1 DLARRAAALAARRRR
16 DGRVRSFEDDRL
28 PGGKP
33 RIEDGSERGVLALG
47 PARLPREKGHP
58 LRRTDVRPAA
68 VGEPAAGCEAQ
79 RGEGLLVPRF
89 DHDARQVEQVE
100 QTARLHQPLPVERE
114 ERGRREAGPLEETAH
129 ARRGERFGV
138 PLHGAQPARD
148 REAGQRLGRGEDAR
162 VALRAARGAQLV
174 GAPKRRVQRWIRHL
188 PRGVAMPERGGERRG
203 DEGPDVGERQQERER
218 RPRRDAAHEEDGERD
233 GEPGERARGKERQQG
248 GEGDRPG
255 DGLARAEPP
264 AEHAVEARPRERGQG
279 EDDDR
284 APAEERA
291 EEVEGRQR
299 AQRGREH
306 DAREDPDRR
315 QRPAVGPLRRGQP
328 DEHERPR
335 ERRQVR
341 EDADGRRPAPK
352 PAPEG
357 RELEALA
364 REERELAAAARARP
378 EGLHERDELDGG
390 EHGGERRRSDDERA
404 AAERRPGAADPAR
417 RRRPEERQ
425 HERRVERVL
434 GIARGR
440 LERRRDGQAERRA
453 EPAPL
458 HRAHERGH
466 HPRHPREAGDARR
479 MVVPGHHERLE
490 GEQQRAE
497 ARARHLEREP
507 AQHDVRA
514 GAEEHV
520 VHHHEDVQ
528 RGRRREE
535 REEEHARRI
544 EHRRLRRAEERHA
557 GILIRVPERQRA
569 ALELRRAVDELREEV
584 AVEVDRLGPE
594 DPGAHRGHE
603 EPEPEEQDHRHP
615 GAGEHER
622 VAARMARWY
631 RHGPLHFTVRPARA
645 PSALLPLALLGL
657 LAGACRRESATRLVR
672 FIAAPG
678 SGSTAALA
686 RAEIA
691 GESRYVLAAHPPIVL
706 RARADVTLPPAD
718 ELRVPAELPPALA
731 GRDVRIDA
739 SVLVR
744 ELPVAAPA
752 PTFGQLDA
760 ARMVTAS
767 APPLVVRGRDGARPE
782 AVIPLP
788 EELRGQHG
796 LLTVSAR
803 PLPASPREQSKTAEV
818 DVPPGAR
825 LVFGY
830 GVEEA
835 GWAAGFP
842 PVRFALAAGDAT
854 LFERRLDPAADA
866 RDRRWFDASL
876 DLSPVAGR
884 RVSLDKSF
892 AVVSSPA
899 LVPPAAP
906 ARPGI
911 VLVSLDTL
919 RARSVSAYGCRRP
932 TTPALD
938 RTAAQGAL
946 VRTAVAPVPFTPPS
960 HMSMLTGLEPCAHG
974 IKGVHEAL
982 APDRLTLAEALR
994 AAGYET
1000 AAFTEDAY
1008 LIAPNGFDRGFDT
1021 YLENRSEE
1029 SASSGFAAETF
1040 AQARAW
1046 LAAHAARPFFLF
1058 VHTYQVHEPY
1068 TPPRAYAALFT
1079 DG

>member
-1 DLARRAAALAARRRR
+1 
-16 DGRVRSFEDDRL
+16 
-28 PGGKP
+28 
-33 RIEDGSERGVLALG
+33 
-47 PARLPREKGHP
+47 
-58 LRRTDVRPAA
+58 
-68 VGEPAAGCEAQ
+68 
-79 RGEGLLVPRF
+79 
-89 DHDARQVEQVE
+89 
-100 QTARLHQPLPVERE
+100 
-114 ERGRREAGPLEETAH
+114 
-129 ARRGERFGV
+129 
-138 PLHGAQPARD
+138 
-148 REAGQRLGRGEDAR
+148 
-162 VALRAARGAQLV
+162 
-174 GAPKRRVQRWIRHL
+174 
-188 PRGVAMPERGGERRG
+188 M
-203 DEGPDVGERQQERER
+203 
-218 RPRRDAAHEEDGERD
+218 
-233 GEPGERARGKERQQG
+233 
-248 GEGDRPG
+248 
-255 DGLARAEPP
+255 
-264 AEHAVEARPRERGQG
+264 
-279 EDDDR
+279 
-284 APAEERA
+284 
-291 EEVEGRQR
+291 
-299 AQRGREH
+299 
-306 DAREDPDRR
+306 
-315 QRPAVGPLRRGQP
+315 
-328 DEHERPR
+328 
-335 ERRQVR
+335 
-341 EDADGRRPAPK
+341 
-352 PAPEG
+352 
-357 RELEALA
+357 
-364 REERELAAAARARP
+364 
-378 EGLHERDELDGG
+378 
-390 EHGGERRRSDDERA
+390 
-404 AAERRPGAADPAR
+404 
-417 RRRPEERQ
+417 
-425 HERRVERVL
+425 
-434 GIARGR
+434 
-440 LERRRDGQAERRA
+440 
-453 EPAPL
+453 
-458 HRAHERGH
+458 
-466 HPRHPREAGDARR
+466 
-479 MVVPGHHERLE
+479 
-490 GEQQRAE
+490 
-497 ARARHLEREP
+497 
-507 AQHDVRA
+507 
-514 GAEEHV
+514 
-520 VHHHEDVQ
+520 
-528 RGRRREE
+528 
-535 REEEHARRI
+535 
-544 EHRRLRRAEERHA
+544 
-557 GILIRVPERQRA
+557 
-569 ALELRRAVDELREEV
+569 
-584 AVEVDRLGPE
+584 
-594 DPGAHRGHE
+594 
-603 EPEPEEQDHRHP
+603 
-615 GAGEHER
+615 
-622 VAARMARWY
+622 
-631 RHGPLHFTVRPARA
+631 
-645 PSALLPLALLGL
+645 
-657 LAGACRRESATRLVR
+657 R

-706 RARADVTLPPAD
+706 RAREDVTLPHAD

-767 APPLVVRGRDGARPE
+767 APPLVVHGHDGARPE

-788 EELRGQHG
+788 EALRGQRG

-803 PLPASPREQSKTAEV
+803 PLPASPREQSETAEV

-884 RVSLDKSF
+884 RVRLVFTTEALAGVPGVTLDKSF

-974 IKGVHEAL
+974 VKGVHEAL

-1079 DG
+1079 DGDRGDENQRALAAYEREVRYTDDLLADFLGALDPRTIVVVTSDHGEGFGEHFWTTHGFDLHDEALLVPLVVRAAGLVPAGRVIEEQVRLVDLAPTLLELAGVPRPSDIQGQSFAGLLRGRRGSYVEQPIVSADLIGGESVRTRQQKFISTAKGPLLYDLVADPGETANRAAADAAGVAAARVVLEQAHEACARWRRAHPSAEPAARPLPSAEPAWLLNRDDIQRKLRSLGYTQ